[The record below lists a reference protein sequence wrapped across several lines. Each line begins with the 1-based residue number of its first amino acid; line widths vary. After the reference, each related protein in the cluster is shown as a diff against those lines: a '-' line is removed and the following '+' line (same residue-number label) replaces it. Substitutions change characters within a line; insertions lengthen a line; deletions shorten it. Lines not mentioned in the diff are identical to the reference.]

1 MPLIIAQCV
10 EKKIISTTHSKTFIT
25 FTGAEIKTISDLR
38 GDFRHSLDLFAH
50 YPDLHPH
57 LLCLRREE
65 PATINTSKCATMHGC
80 SRSLYCLGMTLPVQ
94 TRCSDQRFAVSGNDF
109 TTQYSNF
116 VASVTPISSLKSIK
130 SKSYFFFLCST
141 STPFGCRARVRD

>member
-10 EKKIISTTHSKTFIT
+10 EKKIISTTHSRTFIT

-38 GDFRHSLDLFAH
+38 GDFRHLFAH
-50 YPDLHPH
+50 HPDLHPH

-80 SRSLYCLGMTLPVQ
+80 SRSLYCLGKTLPVQ
-94 TRCSDQRFAVSGNDF
+94 TRCSNQQFAVSGNDF

-116 VASVTPISSLKSIK
+116 VASVTPISSLKCIK
-130 SKSYFFFLCST
+130 SKSSPLFFVLYLC
-141 STPFGCRARVRD
+141 PFWM